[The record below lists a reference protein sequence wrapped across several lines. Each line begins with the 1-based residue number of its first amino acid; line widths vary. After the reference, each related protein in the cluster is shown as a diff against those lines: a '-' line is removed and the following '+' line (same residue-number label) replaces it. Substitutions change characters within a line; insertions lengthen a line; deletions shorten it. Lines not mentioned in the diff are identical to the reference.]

1 MVDILRTAVTGLMA
15 FRTAM
20 ATTGHN
26 VANVNTPYYS
36 RQRVELG
43 TPTPE
48 KYPYGYMGRGVDID
62 SVARAYDDFVMKQL
76 RGHSSGVSQYEKLND
91 LTGQMS
97 ALLGDADVGLTPDL
111 EAFFGS
117 LQDLADSPASIPAR
131 QVFLDEA
138 RTLTTR
144 TQDINAALNGLRDSV
159 NTGIR
164 NAVTTI
170 NDLTTGI
177 AKINRD
183 IAQAA
188 DSATNPPN
196 DLLDDRDRM
205 LVDLSKLVG
214 IQVVHQDDGGLNIFM
229 GSGQPLVVGV
239 NAYQLET
246 AQSGFDPQE
255 ITVRLEEQAEGSD
268 LERYVAS
275 GELGGYFEFRRTIL
289 SPAQDALGLLAIG
302 LTETFNAQHEKGMD
316 LNGELGDALFN
327 VGNPKVWSHVNN
339 NSTSAATFSATVED
353 STQLVRSDYEISY
366 DGANYTAT
374 RLSDQKTILASGNL
388 AALNAELN
396 KDGLSLTLTSGSL
409 AAGDRF
415 LIQPTRYGSPNFA
428 LNITDPRK
436 VAAAAPI
443 TTSAQAD
450 NVGSASISAGTVTD
464 AANPALQNTVRIQF
478 TSANT
483 FDVLDLTAGAPPLAT
498 GLTYT
503 SGSTISYNGWSVNI
517 AGSPQGSIS
526 GSPITAKASPTN
538 LGAAAIAAPT
548 VDNLYNANL
557 LNKVEIRF
565 TSATQY
571 DVFDVARG
579 VNLASGVNYV
589 SGGNIAYNGWTT
601 QITDGASAPKIGDI
615 FQIKNDGDAF
625 QIKNNQGGVG
635 DNRNALELAQL
646 ETRQQLMGGNDY
658 RGVYAQMIAE
668 VGAQGRRVENTL
680 KSQEALLEQS
690 ALTRESISGVN
701 LDEEAADL
709 VRFQQAYEASAQMI
723 QTANALFKSLL
734 DAVGS

>member
-48 KYPYGYMGRGVDID
+48 KYPYGYMGRGVDVD
-62 SVARAYDDFVMKQL
+62 SVTRSIDEFVMKQL
-76 RGHSSGVSQYEKLND
+76 RGHNSGVSQHDKLND

-97 ALLGDADVGLTPDL
+97 ALLGDTDVGLTPDL
-111 EAFFGS
+111 EAFFGAM
-117 LQDLADSPASIPAR
+117 QDLADSPASIPAR

-138 RTLTTR
+138 QTLTNR
-144 TQDINAALNGLRDSV
+144 IQDIESALGGLRDSV
-159 NTGIR
+159 DTGIR

-183 IAQAA
+183 ITQAA
-188 DSATNPPN
+188 DSAKNPPN
-196 DLLDDRDRM
+196 DLLDNRDRM
-205 LVDLSKLVG
+205 LADLSKMVG
-214 IQVVHQDDGGLNIFM
+214 VQVVQQDDGGLNIFM

-239 NAYQLET
+239 NAYSLE
-246 AQSGFDPQE
+246 AVQSGFDPQDV
-255 ITVRLEEQAEGSD
+255 TVRLEGQAKGSD
-268 LERYVAS
+268 LERHITS

-289 SPAQDALGLLAIG
+289 SPAQDGLGLLAIG
-302 LTETFNAQHEKGMD
+302 LAETFNAQHEKGMD
-316 LNGELGDALFN
+316 LNGELGAALFN
-327 VGNPKVWSHVNN
+327 VGAPKVWAHTNN
-339 NSTSAATFSATVED
+339 NITNAATFSAAVTD
-353 STQLVRSDYEISY
+353 ATKLLRSDYEISS
-366 DGANYTAT
+366 DGVNYTAI
-374 RLSDQKTILASGNL
+374 RLSDQKTLLASGDL
-388 AALNAELN
+388 TALNAELN
-396 KDGLSLTLTSGSL
+396 KDGVNLTLTSGAL
-409 AAGDRF
+409 TAGDRF
-415 LIQPTRYGSPNFA
+415 LLQPTRYGAPNFS
-428 LNITDPRK
+428 LSITDARK
-436 VAAAAPI
+436 VAVAAPI
-443 TTSAQAD
+443 TTRALAD
-450 NVGSASISAGTVTD
+450 NVGLAGVSAGAVTD
-464 AANPALQNTVRIQF
+464 ATNPALQNTVRIQF

-503 SGSTISYNGWSVNI
+503 SGSAITYNGWSVNI
-517 AGSPQGSIS
+517 TGSPQGSIS
-526 GSPITAKASPTN
+526 GSPITARASPAN
-538 LGAAAIAAPT
+538 LGAATIAAPT
-548 VDNLYNANL
+548 VGNLYHADL

-571 DVFDVARG
+571 DVFDVTKG
-579 VNLASGVNYV
+579 VNLASGVNYI
-589 SGGNIAYNGWTT
+589 SGGNITYNGWTA
-601 QITDGASAPKIGDI
+601 QITDGASAPKIGDV

-625 QIKNNQGGVG
+625 QVKNNQGGVG
-635 DNRNALELAQL
+635 DNRNALELVKL
-646 ETRQQLMGGNDY
+646 ETKQQLLGGSDY

-668 VGAQGRRVENTL
+668 VGAQGRRIENTL

-690 ALTRESISGVN
+690 TLTRESISGVN
-701 LDEEAADL
+701 LDEEAANL